1 MNLVQLP
8 ELPGE
13 AYVLAAHLPA
23 LADEIVAA
31 IAADVPEY
39 ARPLARG
46 SGAVRRGVHSALAE
60 FVELSRGGAVA
71 VRGAV
76 AVDLGRREV
85 RAGRSLDALLSAY
98 RTGARVAWRRL
109 AALGLEAGLAPE
121 TLVVLAEAIFAYVDE
136 LSAESAEGFAREQA
150 ERAGELERR
159 RRSLAE
165 LLVATPAPDA
175 GAVAA
180 AAEAAH
186 WRLPTTVAIAV
197 WREHEAPDGLAAP
210 AATPL
215 SPAVTASSPAGAP
228 LSPAATASSPA
239 DALSSPAAAP
249 ARPALPA
256 DALRATVEG
265 LACAVLAGPARE
277 LPSAL
282 DGRPAGIGPA
292 VPLADAARSFR
303 LACAA
308 LALAEDRGIDAPL
321 AADAHR
327 VELLWRA
334 EPALV
339 AELAAERLSPLSA
352 ETVNS
357 RARLEATLLAWLRH
371 AGTIA
376 AVAGELDVHPQT
388 VRYRLGR
395 LRELFGAALDEPDA
409 RFELELVLRARAA

>member
-1 MNLVQLP
+1 MTFVQLP

-13 AYVLAAHLPA
+13 AYVLAPHVPA

-60 FVELSRGGAVA
+60 FVELSRGGGVA

-159 RRSLAE
+159 RRALAE

-175 GAVAA
+175 AAVATT
-180 AAEAAH
+180 AEAAH
-186 WRLPTTVAIAV
+186 WRLPATVAVAV
-197 WREHEAPDGLAAP
+197 WREGETRPGAPPAPAGVRGASVAAP
-210 AATPL
+210 PL
-215 SPAVTASSPAGAP
+215 TAVSQPAPTRAV
-228 LSPAATASSPA
+228 
-239 DALSSPAAAP
+239 
-249 ARPALPA
+249 LPA

-277 LPSAL
+277 LPTSLA
-282 DGRPAGIGPA
+282 GRPAGIGPA
-292 VPLADAARSFR
+292 VALADAARSFR

-308 LALAEDRGIDAPL
+308 LALAEDRGVDAPV

-339 AELAAERLSPLSA
+339 SELAAERLAPLDA
-352 ETVNS
+352 ETASS

-376 AVAGELDVHPQT
+376 AVAEELEVHPQT

-395 LRELFGAALDEPDA
+395 LREVFGADLDQPDA
-409 RFELELVLRARAA
+409 RFELELVLRARSA